1 MKYDRFIKL
10 IKNELNYDCVSDIII
25 YDRAEFARIYINNER
40 EWKIALKEM
49 HAKEF
54 IRFLF
59 IIKSAANNDYRFQ
72 ISYNTR
78 FK

>member
-1 MKYDRFIKL
+1 MKYDKFIKL
-10 IKNELNYDCVSDIII
+10 IKNELNYDYVSDIII
-25 YDRAEFARIYINNER
+25 YDRIKFARIYINNER

-59 IIKSAANNDYRFQ
+59 IIKFAANNDYKF
-72 ISYNTR
+72 
-78 FK
+78 

>member
-1 MKYDRFIKL
+1 MKYDKFIKL
-10 IKNELNYDCVSDIII
+10 IKNELNYNCVINIII
-25 YDRAEFARIYINNER
+25 YDRAKFARIYINNER

-59 IIKSAANNDYRFQ
+59 TIQSAINNDYMF
-72 ISYNTR
+72 
-78 FK
+78 

>member
-10 IKNELNYDCVSDIII
+10 IKNELNYNYIINIII
-25 YDRAEFARIYINNER
+25 YDRVKFARIYINNER

-59 IIKSAANNDYRFQ
+59 IIQSAVNNDYIF
-72 ISYNTR
+72 
-78 FK
+78 

>member
-1 MKYDRFIKL
+1 MKYDKFIKL
-10 IKNELNYDCVSDIII
+10 IKNELNYDCVINIII
-25 YDRAEFARIYINNER
+25 YDRAEFAKIYINNER
-40 EWKIALKEM
+40 EWKIVLKEM

-59 IIKSAANNDYRFQ
+59 IIQFAINNDYMFQ